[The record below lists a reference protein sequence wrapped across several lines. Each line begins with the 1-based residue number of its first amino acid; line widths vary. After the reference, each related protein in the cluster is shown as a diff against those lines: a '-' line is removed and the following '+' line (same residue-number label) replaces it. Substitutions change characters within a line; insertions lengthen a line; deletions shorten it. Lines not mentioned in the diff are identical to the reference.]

1 MVAVSMVLALA
12 GVGCLKL
19 WIGQLCWMA
28 GQTGASLHHLCV
40 GSVAVPLVW
49 ALAQIENLRVSEE

>member
-12 GVGCLKL
+12 GVGWLER

-28 GQTGASLHHLCV
+28 GQSGVSLHHLCV
-40 GSVAVPLVW
+40 GNVAVPSVR
-49 ALAQIENLRVSEE
+49 ALARIEHLQVLEE

>member
-1 MVAVSMVLALA
+1 MVLALA
-12 GVGCLKL
+12 GVGCLKR

-40 GSVAVPLVW
+40 GNVAVPSVP
-49 ALAQIENLRVSEE
+49 AQARIENLQVLEE

>member
-12 GVGCLKL
+12 GVGCLKW

-40 GSVAVPLVW
+40 GNVAVPSVP
-49 ALAQIENLRVSEE
+49 AQARIENLQVLEE

>member
-12 GVGCLKL
+12 GVECLEL

-28 GQTGASLHHLCV
+28 GQTGASLHHLCE
-40 GSVAVPLVW
+40 GNVAVPSVR
-49 ALAQIENLRVSEE
+49 ALARIENLQVSEE